1 MKTAIIYYSKH
12 HSNTKQLLDAIGK
25 NYDVDLINASDT
37 ELRDLSGY
45 DLIGFASGIYYSKFH
60 KLVTGFA
67 ERNLPQGK
75 NTFLIYTCAA
85 VKDGYTQTIENALKS
100 KGAKILG
107 TYCCYGYD
115 TFGPFKLV
123 GGVKKGHPD
132 KDEIGAAVSFYEGLT
147 DVVR

>member
-25 NYDVDLINASDT
+25 KYDVDLISVSDT
-37 ELRDLSGY
+37 ETRDLSGY

-75 NTFLIYTCAA
+75 NVFLIYTCAA
-85 VKDGYTQTIENALKS
+85 VRDGYTKTIEKVLKDKNAKL
-100 KGAKILG
+100 LG
-107 TYCCYGYD
+107 TYYCLGYN
-115 TFGPFKLV
+115 TFGPYKLV
-123 GGVKKGHPD
+123 GGIKKGHPD
-132 KDEIGAAVSFYEGLT
+132 KDEIGAAVSFYEGLIEKIK
-147 DVVR
+147 